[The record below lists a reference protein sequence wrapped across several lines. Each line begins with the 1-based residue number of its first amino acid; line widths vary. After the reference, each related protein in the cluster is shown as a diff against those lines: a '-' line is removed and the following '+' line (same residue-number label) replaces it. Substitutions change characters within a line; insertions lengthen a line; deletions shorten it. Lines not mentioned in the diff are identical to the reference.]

1 MRLLLVITCALLP
14 AVARGQVVYYYDA
27 QCWGG
32 CPQQQYYCPPQPRY
46 QQRPPQQRPAPDGVE
61 TEPAEPEFK
70 PLLPP
75 PPPVQTP
82 PMEPTPEP
90 AQPPVDIESKLVP
103 IQKRADDAHA
113 RIDALEKQ
121 LTARIETLAQ
131 MQVVVNNDVRQ
142 IQEAVTPNY
151 DTIAAEVQKR
161 LTHSATVTLLDG
173 TQKTQ
178 TQPLSQPL
186 EFIQHQ
192 RTNR

>member
-1 MRLLLVITCALLP
+1 MTRILAILVALIP
-14 AVARGQVVYYYDA
+14 TIASGQVVYYYDA

-32 CPQQQYYCPPQPRY
+32 GCPQQQQYYQPQPRY
-46 QQRPPQQRPAPDGVE
+46 QQRPPQRGPAPDGIE

-82 PMEPTPEP
+82 PMEPKVEPEP
-90 AQPPVDIESKLVP
+90 IESKLVP

>member
-1 MRLLLVITCALLP
+1 MKPFLAILVALIP
-14 AVARGQVVYYYDA
+14 TVASGQVVYYYDA

-32 CPQQQYYCPPQPRY
+32 CPQQQYCPPPPRY
-46 QQRPPQQRPAPDGVE
+46 QQRPPQRGPAPDGVE

-82 PMEPTPEP
+82 PMEPKTEP
-90 AQPPVDIESKLVP
+90 VEIESKLVP

-113 RIDALEKQ
+113 RIDALERQ
-121 LTARIETLAQ
+121 LNARIETLAQ
-131 MQVVVNNDVRQ
+131 MQVVVNNEVRQ
-142 IQEAVTPNY
+142 IQEAPPATPNY
-151 DTIAAEVQKR
+151 DAIAAEVQKR